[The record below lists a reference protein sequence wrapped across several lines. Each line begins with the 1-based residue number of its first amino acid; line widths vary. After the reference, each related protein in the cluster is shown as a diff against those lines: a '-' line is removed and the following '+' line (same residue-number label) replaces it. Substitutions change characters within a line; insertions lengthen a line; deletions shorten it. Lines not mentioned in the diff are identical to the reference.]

1 MNLNPLIGTLSVL
14 DKDKQVVP
22 LVPNRAQQAVIDEVQ
37 HQYNEGRPIRI
48 ITLKARQIGFS
59 TITEAINF
67 LFCFLFHNTAALIV
81 AHEDDSN
88 QHLLGMTSR
97 YWETW
102 DFKRL
107 FNTKYAGRKHL
118 QWVETQ
124 SGINVVTAGGRG
136 GGRSRT
142 IHFLH
147 ASEVAF
153 WPDPETLMTGLA
165 QTVPERP
172 GTFVM
177 LESTANGVGNYFH
190 TMWQAAVAGENDYV
204 PIFAPWWWHPEYT
217 LPGVPILHVTE
228 EERLLKVL
236 MSTGMR
242 VNDRLSIPAVP
253 RDELDARLA
262 WRRWY
267 IANKLNNDL
276 LKFQQEYPATP
287 EEAFLSTGT
296 NVFPLQSLK
305 ACYKPEEGHAGYL
318 TRDPYSSRLV
328 FTPDSAGPLKM
339 YRKPSRD
346 LDAGRYFVAGDPTH
360 TTRGDWAC
368 AQVIN
373 RRTLEQVAVLRKR
386 VDPMH
391 FAKDLAD
398 LATFYNDAMLVTE
411 STGPGYATI
420 GALMEM
426 NYPNIWQA
434 RWADKTPGNIAD
446 QYGFATNVQRKHWA
460 IGALLNL
467 VVNHSIT
474 IHDRTTFDEMA
485 NYVTQDNGGFGPAD
499 DKNGHDDTVMAL
511 AIDVLCH
518 LTEPPLPPY
527 GTLQPL
533 AQIRDQAQQVR
544 QLIMAER
551 DTSVPDFYEDD
562 YGYS

>member
-1 MNLNPLIGTLSVL
+1 MKLEPFLRTLSIQN
-14 DKDKQVVP
+14 KQRGVVP
-22 LVPNRAQQAVIDEVQ
+22 LVPNHAQQAVIREVEYQ
-37 HQYNEGRPIRI
+37 HSIAKPIRI

-59 TITEAINF
+59 TITEGINF
-67 LFCFLFHNTAALIV
+67 AFCFLYPNTRALIV

-88 QHLLGMTSR
+88 QHLLGMTTH

-107 FNTKYAGRKHL
+107 YHTKYAGRKHL
-118 QWVETQ
+118 EWIETG

-147 ASEVAF
+147 ASEVGF
-153 WPDPETLMTGLA
+153 WPDPDTLMVGLA
-165 QTVPERP
+165 QTVPELP
-172 GTFVM
+172 GTFIM

-190 TMWQAAVAGENDYV
+190 TMWNNSVAGDNEYV
-204 PIFAPWWWHPEYT
+204 PIFAPWWWHPEYV
-217 LPGVPILHVTE
+217 LPDVPIMHLTE
-228 EERLLKVL
+228 DERVLKVL
-236 MSTGMR
+236 MSAGMR
-242 VNDRLSIPAVP
+242 VNERLTIPPVP
-253 RDELDARLA
+253 REELNARLA
-262 WRRWY
+262 WRRWM

-287 EEAFLSTGT
+287 EEAFIATGQ
-296 NVFPLQSLK
+296 NIFPLTSLK
-305 ACYKPEEGHAGYL
+305 RCYRPEEGFTGYL
-318 TRDPYSSRLV
+318 TRDPFSSRLT
-328 FTPDSAGPLKM
+328 FTRDPSGPLTIF
-339 YRKPSRD
+339 RSPSGD
-346 LDAGRYFVAGDPTH
+346 WDAGRYFVAGDPTH
-360 TTRGDWAC
+360 TTRGDFAC

-398 LATFYNDAMLVTE
+398 LAHFYNDAWLVTE

-426 NYPNIWQA
+426 GYPNIWQA

-460 IGALLNL
+460 IGMLLNL
-467 VVNHSIT
+467 VVNGSIT
-474 IHDRTTFDEMA
+474 IHHRVTFDEMT
-485 NYVTQDNGGFGPAD
+485 NYVTQNNGGFGPAD
-499 DKNGHDDTVMAL
+499 EKNGHDDTVMAL

-527 GTLQPL
+527 GAMQPL
-533 AQIRDQAQQVR
+533 HEIRMAANEVKH
-544 QLIMAER
+544 LIMAER
-551 DTSVPDFYEDD
+551 REQEVPDYDYEE
-562 YGYS
+562 GFS